1 MMEKNMA
8 AIRDPK
14 TFYFDFGWPKIVDE
28 NLKDG
33 IKFIIK
39 SN

>member
-1 MMEKNMA
+1 MA

-14 TFYFDFGWPKIVDE
+14 TFYFDFGWPNIADE
-28 NLKDG
+28 NLNYG